1 MPSIFSTQN
10 LQIFLRRKNFRPPPP
25 PPPGPPGPPPGRPPG
40 RGPRGAPYPP
50 PPPPP
55 PPSRGAPPS
64 VRATGAS
71 AVAAP
76 APGAAFLL
84 DSSAMILLLYS
95 VGLTYHFRRQAQSL
109 QDCSS
114 VLTGRAGPMDPCA
127 QMSYALTGSD
137 SAPAGE
143 AGSGATSGAAAA
155 AASAASAAASAAADA
170 AAAWRPLPRT
180 LVSRIALILASR
192 FCSSSIRTVM
202 NLITGSVTRRRRST
216 SFTMAPSPSRTI
228 SM

>member
-76 APGAAFLL
+76 AFLL
-84 DSSAMILLLYS
+84 DSSAMILLLS
-95 VGLTYHFRRQAQSL
+95 VFCWPYGEFRRQAQSL
-109 QDCSS
+109 Q
-114 VLTGRAGPMDPCA
+114 
-127 QMSYALTGSD
+127 
-137 SAPAGE
+137 
-143 AGSGATSGAAAA
+143 
-155 AASAASAAASAAADA
+155 
-170 AAAWRPLPRT
+170 
-180 LVSRIALILASR
+180 
-192 FCSSSIRTVM
+192 
-202 NLITGSVTRRRRST
+202 
-216 SFTMAPSPSRTI
+216 
-228 SM
+228 

>member
-76 APGAAFLL
+76 APGTAFLL

-95 VGLTYHFRRQAQSL
+95 VGLTDHFRRQAQSL

-114 VLTGRAGPMDPCA
+114 ILTGRAGPMDPCA

-155 AASAASAAASAAADA
+155 DA
-170 AAAWRPLPRT
+170 AAACRPLPRT

-202 NLITGSVTRRRRST
+202 NLITGSVTRRRRS
-216 SFTMAPSPSRTI
+216 
-228 SM
+228 

>member
-25 PPPGPPGPPPGRPPG
+25 PPPGPPGPPPAPPPG

-95 VGLTYHFRRQAQSL
+95 VGLTEHSGRQAQSL
-109 QDCSS
+109 QDRCSI
-114 VLTGRAGPMDPCA
+114 LTGRAGPTDLYA
-127 QMSYALTGSD
+127 HSFYALTG
-137 SAPAGE
+137 
-143 AGSGATSGAAAA
+143 
-155 AASAASAAASAAADA
+155 
-170 AAAWRPLPRT
+170 
-180 LVSRIALILASR
+180 
-192 FCSSSIRTVM
+192 
-202 NLITGSVTRRRRST
+202 
-216 SFTMAPSPSRTI
+216 
-228 SM
+228 